1 MGNMHLIMINP
12 SEYSVPNTCNM
23 IKKHLL
29 SFRSIG
35 LCCLLAGASS
45 VANAALIAYEDF
57 DYPGG
62 TNLTLSTD
70 NNGTGWDAAW
80 AGTGPSGLTT
90 SGSGKSLYFDQS
102 PDLITDGSTHVWS
115 ESSKGNERDFT
126 GVIDLASETLYFSAL
141 VRGYAGSTTGG
152 ASEADLRFGFFDG
165 AGATGNM
172 RANVGIT
179 NGTLFTAATTDG
191 YGAGDTLDNA
201 FVDDT
206 TYLLVMKRTGSA
218 IRASLILADGNPG
231 NIAAEPVS
239 WQVNDAGTSG
249 VDLTSIRF
257 LTNGD
262 NDGGL
267 RVDELRIATDWDS
280 AVNGLILVPEPSS
293 YALLGGLLAL
303 AVVTL
308 RRRK

>member
-1 MGNMHLIMINP
+1 
-12 SEYSVPNTCNM
+12 M

-45 VANAALIAYEDF
+45 VANAELVAYENF
-57 DYPGG
+57 NYAGG
-62 TNLTLSTD
+62 TNLTTTTD
-70 NNGTGWDAAW
+70 NNGTGWTAAW
-80 AGTGPSGLTT
+80 GNTGVNGLTT
-90 SGSGKSLYFDQS
+90 SGSGSSLYFDQS
-102 PDLITDGSTHVWS
+102 PDSLTDGSTHVWS

-126 GVIDLASETLYFSAL
+126 GVVDLARETLYFSAL

-152 ASEADLRFGFFDG
+152 ASEADLRFEFYDG
-165 AGATGNM
+165 AGATGNR
-172 RANVGIT
+172 RANFGIT
-179 NGTLFTAATTDG
+179 DGTLFASAGNTAGG
-191 YGAGDTLDNA
+191 YGIGDTLDDA

-239 WQVNDAGTSG
+239 WQVNDTGTSG

-262 NDGGL
+262 GDGGL
-267 RVDELRIATDWDS
+267 RIDELRIAKDWDS
-280 AVNGLILVPEPSS
+280 VVDGIIIPEPSS
-293 YALLGGLLAL
+293 YALMGGLLAL
-303 AVVTL
+303 GVIMI
-308 RRRK
+308 RRRR

>member
-1 MGNMHLIMINP
+1 MKNIKYLI
-12 SEYSVPNTCNM
+12 SS
-23 IKKHLL
+23 
-29 SFRSIG
+29 RAIG
-35 LCCLLAGASS
+35 LGLGCLLAGASS
-45 VANAALIAYEDF
+45 AVNAALVAYEDF
-57 DYPGG
+57 DYAGS
-62 TNLTLSTD
+62 TNLTTTTD

-80 AGTGPSGLTT
+80 ATTEVNGLTT

-152 ASEADLRFGFFDG
+152 ASEADLRFEFYDG

-179 NGTLFTAATTDG
+179 DGTLFASAKDNG
-191 YGAGDTLDNA
+191 YGAGDTLVNA

-206 TYLLVMKRTGSA
+206 TYLLVMRRDS
-218 IRASLILADGNPG
+218 ISVRASLIVADGNAG
-231 NIAAEPVS
+231 SIAAQPAS
-239 WQVNDAGTSG
+239 WQVNIAGSSG

-293 YALLGGLLAL
+293 YALMGGVLAL